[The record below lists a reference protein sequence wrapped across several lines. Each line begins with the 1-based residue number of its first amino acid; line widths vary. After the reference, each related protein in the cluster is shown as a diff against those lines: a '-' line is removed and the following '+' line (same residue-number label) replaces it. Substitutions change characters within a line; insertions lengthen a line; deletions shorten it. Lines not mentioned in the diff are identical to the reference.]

1 VVIILYNNH
10 IITKQQPEHNM
21 KAFYTHDCDQ
31 CNLISIAVMD
41 GREMD
46 LYYCTATDDLVARYS
61 SDGPDYSSAPINYVK
76 IDGKSPLS
84 LAKKLHFR

>member
-1 VVIILYNNH
+1 
-10 IITKQQPEHNM
+10 M
-21 KAFYTHDCDQ
+21 KAFYTHDCDK

-41 GREMD
+41 GCEMD
-46 LYYCTATDDLVARYS
+46 LYYCTAWDDLVVRYS

-84 LAKKLHFR
+84 LAKKLYLR